1 MDPQLLSQLHPDLLA
16 IPNRRGSRKGST
28 LAQRFSKRHSIML
41 PGSNGLSNAMEEI
54 FGYNPA
60 DLYRILRKH
69 PLERTSKNID
79 TLIASTNH
87 VEFFKKVVVEHGT

>member
-54 FGYNPA
+54 
-60 DLYRILRKH
+60 LRKH